1 MTNKEK
7 AELTVKM
14 IQKRRRKKEIELM
27 SVQIGLVDN
36 CMRKSAYCTTKRNK
50 SRIGQI

>member
-7 AELTVKM
+7 AELTIKM
-14 IQKRRRKKEIELM
+14 IQKRRYKKQQEII

-36 CMRKSAYCTTKRNK
+36 CMRKSAYYTAKRNK
-50 SRIGQI
+50 ARIGQI